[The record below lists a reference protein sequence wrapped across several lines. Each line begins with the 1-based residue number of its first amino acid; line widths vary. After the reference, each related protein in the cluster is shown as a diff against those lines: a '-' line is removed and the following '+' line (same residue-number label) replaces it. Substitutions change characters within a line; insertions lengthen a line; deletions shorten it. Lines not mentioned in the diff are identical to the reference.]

1 MIIGYDKMGFFQYQS
16 FERNQQKRLDR
27 ITKHLTNYFNVN
39 DIDFKQLKNE
49 PQTEL
54 NRLIE
59 KYYRKDAPSYVDT
72 NQLKDIYKISFAPI
86 NNDLREYK
94 AFTHR
99 TEKDFEIHSDDK
111 QTIKYSKLLNETTKK
126 INELIDEQLVSIYE
140 VGSLSRGF
148 KGLITVDTSNVP
160 YVTVNAHALIK
171 L

>member
-1 MIIGYDKMGFFQYQS
+1 MIIGYDKVGFYQYKS
-16 FERNQQKRLDR
+16 FEHNQQKRINR
-27 ITKHLTNYFNVN
+27 IKAYLSNYFDVN

-49 PQTEL
+49 PTNEL

-59 KYYRKDAPSYVDT
+59 KYYRKDAPSYVNT
-72 NQLKDIYKISFAPI
+72 NQLKELYKISFAPI
-86 NNDLREYK
+86 NDDLRDYK
-94 AFTHR
+94 TFTQR

-126 INELIDEQLVSIYE
+126 INELIDEQLISIYE

-148 KGLITVDTSNVP
+148 KGLINVDTSNVP
-160 YVTVNAHALIK
+160 YVTVNAHALLK